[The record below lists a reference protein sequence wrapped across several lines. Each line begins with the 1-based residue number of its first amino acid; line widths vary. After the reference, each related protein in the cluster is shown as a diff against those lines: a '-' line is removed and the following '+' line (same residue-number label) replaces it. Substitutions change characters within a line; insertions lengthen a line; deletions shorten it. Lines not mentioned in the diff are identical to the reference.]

1 MRAFEPAAIPW
12 GEIAFKTSFHAI
24 RDWVR
29 RRHPE
34 VGPGGVPAALG
45 VGPGLELAA
54 RLSRGR

>member
-1 MRAFEPAAIPW
+1 MRTFEPAAIPW

-34 VGPGGVPAALG
+34 EAVPSAFRPPSGWGPD
-45 VGPGLELAA
+45 
-54 RLSRGR
+54 SS